1 MDVVGVDDA
10 PNGWPALLRL
20 VLRFPP
26 LFFLESFLFIFL
38 FVFVLP
44 PLGIEKV

>member
-20 VLRFPP
+20 DLRFPP
-26 LFFLESFLFIFL
+26 LFFLESFLL
-38 FVFVLP
+38 NFVFVLP